1 MENIIKEI
9 VEVYKACDLT
19 ADFQDVDNSLVNT
32 NLCTTLQ
39 TSILNEEFF
48 SSNSLMPVVQN
59 KES

>member
-9 VEVYKACDLT
+9 AEVYRACDLT
-19 ADFQDVDNSLVNT
+19 ADFQDIDNYLVNT

-39 TSILNEEFF
+39 TSILNEDFF
-48 SSNSLMPVVQN
+48 SSNSLMPIVQN

>member
-9 VEVYKACDLT
+9 VEVYRACDLT

-48 SSNSLMPVVQN
+48 QAIHLCQ
-59 KES
+59 